1 MRGQLQDITSHLS
14 SEFIRLLGAT
24 IVDDADGTHLVIA
37 NERFPVIDGI
47 PILLK
52 EPRRYL
58 CRLSDFLE
66 TQLEKLQ
73 QFCEYPAIGYGP
85 NPNHESFRN
94 G

>member
-1 MRGQLQDITSHLS
+1 MRSRLQDITSHLS
-14 SEFIRLLGAT
+14 PDFIRLLGAT
-24 IVDDADGTHLVIA
+24 IVNDADGTHLVIA

-47 PILLK
+47 PILVK

-58 CRLSDFLE
+58 RRLSGFLE
-66 TQLEKLQ
+66 TQLESYSN
-73 QFCEYPAIGYGP
+73 FVDTPAIGSGP